1 MGAPWRVSREWNLN
15 RSERGG
21 DLEGEECE
29 YRPPVYSVKTALRE
43 SFDETHGGSFA
54 FVMRGRN
61 LNRSDRG
68 LPGGEECGLTPRV
81 FRKNC
86 PM

>member
-29 YRPPVYSVKTALRE
+29 YRP
-43 SFDETHGGSFA
+43 
-54 FVMRGRN
+54 
-61 LNRSDRG
+61 
-68 LPGGEECGLTPRV
+68 RV

-86 PM
+86 PA